1 MELTNKEKYFQSNP
15 EKFAHSNIGTYMK
28 KHGFKKYQDLIKKS
42 IENIGWYWDS
52 VNEDLSLKWFD
63 KYNAVFDSGE
73 GIERTKWFID
83 GKCNIIS
90 NAIDRHL
97 NEEPDKIA
105 FIFENE
111 KGQTKSFSYAEV
123 DYHIS
128 VFSFGTE
135 IRGNKKKR
143 CSRNLS
149 SNDS

>member
-1 MELTNKEKYFQSNP
+1 
-15 EKFAHSNIGTYMK
+15 MK

-42 IENIGWYWDS
+42 VENIGWYWDS
-52 VNEDLSLKWFD
+52 VNEDLSLKWFE

-73 GIERTKWFID
+73 GIEWTKWFID

-97 NEEPDKIA
+97 NEDPEKIA

-111 KGQTKSFSYAEV
+111 KGRTRSFSYAEV

-128 VFSFGTE
+128 ALALALKSEG
-135 IRGNKKKR
+135 IKKEM
-143 CSRNLS
+143 
-149 SNDS
+149 